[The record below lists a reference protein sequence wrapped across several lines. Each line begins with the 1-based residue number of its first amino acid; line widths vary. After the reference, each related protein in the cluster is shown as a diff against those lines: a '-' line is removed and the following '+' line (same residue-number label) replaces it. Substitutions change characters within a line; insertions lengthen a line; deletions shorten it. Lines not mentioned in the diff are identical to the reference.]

1 MGDADGSNVDRNTKK
16 VRFKDMGDDSAE
28 NMVVDTA
35 LASEISW
42 KDKLLGR
49 KNTGSLASSKISDG
63 ATDVDLKFEDG
74 DILKST
80 INGILT
86 IDFSKRIKKI
96 LAKDMETINVVLEEI
111 ESLVEKVAKM
121 DIKTDSGGRG
131 QFTRMVVFVDLEKSL
146 TSQVLVNGQ
155 MQRVEFEAILAVCFT
170 CGKYGHLKTL
180 CPSSLTGRSTDG
192 GLGGV
197 SELVAENRNQNLK
210 ILNDSRFVTLEN
222 ESMRLEGEQPRIM
235 ETRFQQGE
243 FLKS

>member
-16 VRFKDMGDDSAE
+16 VRFKDIGDDSAE

-35 LASEISW
+35 LASKISW

-49 KNTGSLASSKISDG
+49 KNTRSLASSKISDG

-96 LAKDMETINVVLEEI
+96 LVKDMETTNVVKLLGAQYRKWSSLQSDFQSLETLPTFSFNGCGKQLLFEEI
-111 ESLVEKVAKM
+111 ESLVEKLAKM

-146 TSQVLVNGQ
+146 TSQVLV
-155 MQRVEFEAILAVCFT
+155 
-170 CGKYGHLKTL
+170 
-180 CPSSLTGRSTDG
+180 
-192 GLGGV
+192 
-197 SELVAENRNQNLK
+197 
-210 ILNDSRFVTLEN
+210 SRT
-222 ESMRLEGEQPRIM
+222 
-235 ETRFQQGE
+235 
-243 FLKS
+243 

>member
-16 VRFKDMGDDSAE
+16 VRFKDIGDDSAE
-28 NMVVDTA
+28 NMVVDMA
-35 LASEISW
+35 LASKISW

-49 KNTGSLASSKISDG
+49 KNTRSLASSKISDG
-63 ATDVDLKFEDG
+63 ATDVDLNFEDG

-96 LAKDMETINVVLEEI
+96 LVKDIETTNVKQVLEEI

-155 MQRVEFEAILAVCFT
+155 MQRVKFEALLAVCFT

-180 CPSSLTGRSTDG
+180 CPSSLTSLSTDG

-197 SELVAENRNQNLK
+197 SELV
-210 ILNDSRFVTLEN
+210 VTSQL
-222 ESMRLEGEQPRIM
+222 
-235 ETRFQQGE
+235 QQRQRKC
-243 FLKS
+243 LALR